1 MLSAV
6 ASLAMSLFEKDDVD
20 IYLGAHADDAAGNA
34 YADCSEAFTDAMGK
48 AISIGTY
55 EQCHL
60 VAPFVEVNKAGIVK
74 SA

>member
-34 YADCSEAFTDAMGK
+34 YADCSEALRMPWGR
-48 AISIGTY
+48 
-55 EQCHL
+55 
-60 VAPFVEVNKAGIVK
+60 PFP
-74 SA
+74 